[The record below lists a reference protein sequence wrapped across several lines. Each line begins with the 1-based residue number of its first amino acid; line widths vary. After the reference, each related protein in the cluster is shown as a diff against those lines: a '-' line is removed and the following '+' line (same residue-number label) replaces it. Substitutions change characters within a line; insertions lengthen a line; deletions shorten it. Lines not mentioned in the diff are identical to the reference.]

1 MASLFTSPK
10 ARFLVHLGHRRKD
23 RPYRQLH
30 LLRSLTPSSSP
41 FALIRASPNLSGRY
55 SLGLLP
61 SRDQTAQ
68 TLDPQTR
75 LNPCE
80 PKHLPSPVESGS
92 ATSGTE
98 STPADRVKPPQHSE
112 TLDQL
117 RRQYPA
123 LFRTG
128 PHRLSAAH
136 PPPLTFQ
143 LTVSREPWPSEFLSL
158 WEVDDS
164 PRRFVDL
171 FWVSLPLRPILEALK
186 SRRPWRIFLP
196 SRPARVSTHS
206 ANSSGR
212 TLKDSCRSA
221 S

>member
-1 MASLFTSPK
+1 VADTL
-10 ARFLVHLGHRRKD
+10 
-23 RPYRQLH
+23 
-30 LLRSLTPSSSP
+30 
-41 FALIRASPNLSGRY
+41 
-55 SLGLLP
+55 LGLCP
-61 SRDQTAQ
+61 SKDQTSQ
-68 TLDPQTR
+68 TSEPITR
-75 LNPCE
+75 LSPCE
-80 PKHLPSPVESGS
+80 LKHLPSPGESGN

-98 STPADRVKPPQHSE
+98 SAPADRVKPPQHSE

-128 PHRLSAAH
+128 PHRLSAAN

-143 LTVSREPWPSEFLSL
+143 LTVTREPWPSEFLSL
-158 WEVDDS
+158 WEADDS

-171 FWVSLPLRPILEALK
+171 FWVSLPLRPNLEALK